1 MEEDMGNE
9 NEAQTVLVSPYVD
22 WQFYSDTYGGMEA
35 DEDRFDQYEARA
47 EAFIDMITAWRI
59 PKYPAG
65 AMTDKIAN
73 AVKMAMCAVIDNIAV
88 SGEGMLSSSTV
99 SGVSS
104 ESNDGYSVSYGRV
117 DASEARNAMYQ
128 AAYDYL
134 GFTGLLARCVGKKRP
149 WGYYP

>member
-1 MEEDMGNE
+1 MGNE
-9 NEAQTVLVSPYVD
+9 NAAQTVLVSPYVD
-22 WQFYSDTYGGMEA
+22 WMFYSETYGGNEV
-35 DEDRFDQYEARA
+35 DEDIFAQYEARA
-47 EAFIDMITAWRI
+47 EAFIDMITAGRI
-59 PKYPAG
+59 PAYPEDM
-65 AMTDKIAN
+65 MTEKIAR
-73 AVKMAMCAVIDNIAV
+73 AVRMAMCAVMDNMAV
-88 SGEGMLSSSTV
+88 SGEGMLASSTV

>member
-1 MEEDMGNE
+1 MGNE
-9 NEAQTVLVSPYVD
+9 NEAQTILESPYVD
-22 WQFYSDTYGGMEA
+22 WAFYSGTYGGMEV
-35 DEDRFDQYEARA
+35 DEDRFVQYEARA
-47 EAFIDMITAWRI
+47 EAFIDMITFGRI
-59 PKYPAG
+59 PKYPADM
-65 AMTDKIAN
+65 MTNKIAK
-73 AVKMAMCAVIDNIAV
+73 AVRMAMCAVMDNMAV
-88 SGEGMLSSSTV
+88 SGEGMLASATV

-117 DASEARNAMYQ
+117 DSSEARNAMYQ